1 MSGADARAAL
11 ALRARILD
19 AVGAPTALGPT
30 ALGPRARRLSRRL
43 ADRARGEPMAPV
55 AFADIAALP
64 DWASWPPAR
73 LRTFVDLAGA
83 MACAPALHRTVDG
96 KVLRRLAGRIGEDA
110 LDAVLALPPG
120 LIPPAPCDAALAS
133 DEGLRAVGA
142 AVLLSEVA
150 DRPALSARLARLL
163 DVEPWPLAPAAAQA
177 ALQAARGGLMALEV
191 GRMEAA
197 A

>member
-1 MSGADARAAL
+1 MSGANARAAI
-11 ALRARILD
+11 ALKARILD
-19 AVGAPTALGPT
+19 AVGAPS

-110 LDAVLALPPG
+110 LDAVLTLPPTADVATAARCMRDAEVHRL
-120 LIPPAPCDAALAS
+120 LIVEAGTLVGIVTTTDVA
-133 DEGLRAVGA
+133 RAVAEG
-142 AVLLSEVA
+142 
-150 DRPALSARLARLL
+150 R
-163 DVEPWPLAPAAAQA
+163 
-177 ALQAARGGLMALEV
+177 V
-191 GRMEAA
+191 GRRTFVFPTGRGAP
-197 A
+197 